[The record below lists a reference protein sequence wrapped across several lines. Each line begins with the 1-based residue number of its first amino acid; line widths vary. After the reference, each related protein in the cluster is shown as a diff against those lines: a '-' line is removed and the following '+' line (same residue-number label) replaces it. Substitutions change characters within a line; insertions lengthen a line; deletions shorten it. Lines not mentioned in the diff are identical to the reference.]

1 MDKNTFMRELE
12 RSLSVLQESELRD
25 ILSEYEQHIDMK
37 VKSGLSEEE
46 AIADFGSLPE
56 LTAEILEAYHVR
68 ADYGPGQRGG
78 DGWRAA
84 ADGRNDGDGPSEG
97 QGDGEEE
104 RRAAAEMW
112 QARAAGSGKKAAG
125 FFSELGRRAVRLA
138 RRTGRWVSDV
148 CVFGRGL
155 LGRPFRR
162 FSRLWKQR
170 REERLYRTD
179 GSMEMENAGKKR
191 GNAGVSL
198 GRTAGSFG
206 RRLAGMAKRCFSSLI
221 RLTAW
226 TARLFWNGAWI
237 FLAGCMGGTGLMFLF
252 CLGVLTVLM
261 VQGYPVAGVTLGCL
275 GATVSL
281 FSAAGL
287 GMTLRWK
294 KKKKGPGAVS
304 QWENGE
310 AEEEADAGT
319 EAAGEENRAESWKE
333 SQEEI
338 REETWKVNQE
348 EIREEEWKES
358 QTDIPAEPEHGSGC
372 RKEGGQYA

>member
-97 QGDGEEE
+97 QGDGEKEH
-104 RRAAAEMW
+104 RAAETW
-112 QARAAGSGKKAAG
+112 KARAAGAGKKAAG

-138 RRTGRWVSDV
+138 GRSGQWLSG
-148 CVFGRGL
+148 VFVFWKEL

-162 FSRLWKQR
+162 FSSFWRQR
-170 REERLYRTD
+170 REERLYLSDRNI
-179 GSMEMENAGKKR
+179 EMENVEKKR
-191 GNAGVSL
+191 GNARVSL
-198 GRTAGSFG
+198 GRTAVSFG
-206 RRLAGMAKRCFSSLI
+206 RRLADMAKRCFNSLI

-226 TARLFWNGAWI
+226 TARLFWNGGWI
-237 FLAGCMGGTGLMFLF
+237 FLAGCLGCIGLMFLF
-252 CLGVLTVLM
+252 CLGLLTVLM
-261 VQGYPVAGVTLGCL
+261 IQGYPVAGVTLGCL
-275 GATVSL
+275 GATLSL

-294 KKKKGPGAVS
+294 KQKKGPGAVS

-310 AEEEADAGT
+310 AEEEASAGT

-333 SQEEI
+333 SQEEN

-348 EIREEEWKES
+348 EIREETWKES
-358 QTDIPAEPEHGSGC
+358 QTDIPEEEHESGC

>member
-12 RSLSVLQESELRD
+12 WSLSVLQESELRD

-46 AIADFGSLPE
+46 AIADFGSIPE

-68 ADYGPGQRGG
+68 ADFGPGQRDG

-84 ADGRNDGDGPSEG
+84 EDGQNEGDGSSED
-97 QGDGEEE
+97 QGDGEKE
-104 RRAAAEMW
+104 RRAAETW
-112 QARAAGSGKKAAG
+112 KARAAG
-125 FFSELGRRAVRLA
+125 FFSELGRRAVKLA
-138 RRTGRWVSDV
+138 RRAGRWVSDV
-148 CVFGRGL
+148 FVFWREL

-162 FSRLWKQR
+162 FSRFWKQR
-170 REERLYRTD
+170 REEQLYLTD

-206 RRLAGMAKRCFSSLI
+206 RRLAGMAKRCFNSLI
-221 RLTAW
+221 RLTVW
-226 TARLFWNGAWI
+226 TARLFWNGTWI

-252 CLGVLTVLM
+252 GLGVLAVLM
-261 VQGYPVAGVTLGCL
+261 VQGYPVAGGTLGWL

-287 GMTLRWK
+287 AMTLRWK

-310 AEEEADAGT
+310 ARET
-319 EAAGEENRAESWKE
+319 EA
-333 SQEEI
+333 
-338 REETWKVNQE
+338 
-348 EIREEEWKES
+348 
-358 QTDIPAEPEHGSGC
+358 EHESGC
-372 RKEGGQYA
+372 GKEGGQYA

>member
-46 AIADFGSLPE
+46 AIADFGSIPE

-68 ADYGPGQRGG
+68 ADFGPGQRDG
-78 DGWRAA
+78 DGW
-84 ADGRNDGDGPSEG
+84 NDGDGSSED
-97 QGDGEEE
+97 QGDGEKEL
-104 RRAAAEMW
+104 RAAAETW
-112 QARAAGSGKKAAG
+112 KARAAG

-138 RRTGRWVSDV
+138 RRTGRWFSG
-148 CVFGRGL
+148 VFVFWKEL

-206 RRLAGMAKRCFSSLI
+206 RRLAGMAKRCFNSLI

-226 TARLFWNGAWI
+226 TARLFWNGVWI

-252 CLGVLTVLM
+252 CLGVLAVLM

-294 KKKKGPGAVS
+294 KQKKGPGAVS

-310 AEEEADAGT
+310 AEEEASAGT
-319 EAAGEENRAESWKE
+319 EAAGEEN
-333 SQEEI
+333 QEEI

-358 QTDIPAEPEHGSGC
+358 QTDIPAEPEHESGC
-372 RKEGGQYA
+372 GKEGGQYA

>member
-46 AIADFGSLPE
+46 AIADFGSIPE

-68 ADYGPGQRGG
+68 ADFGPGQRDG
-78 DGWRAA
+78 DSWRAA
-84 ADGRNDGDGPSEG
+84 EDGRNDGDGSSED
-97 QGDGEEE
+97 QGDREKEH
-104 RRAAAEMW
+104 RAAAETW
-112 QARAAGSGKKAAG
+112 KARAAGSGKKAAG
-125 FFSELGRRAVRLA
+125 FLSELGRRAARLV
-138 RRTGRWVSDV
+138 RRTGRWGSDV
-148 CVFGRGL
+148 FVFWREF

-206 RRLAGMAKRCFSSLI
+206 RRLAGMAKRCFDSLI
-221 RLTAW
+221 RLIVW

-237 FLAGCMGGTGLMFLF
+237 FLAGSMGCTGLMFLF
-252 CLGVLTVLM
+252 CLGVLAVLM

-275 GATVSL
+275 GATMSL

-294 KKKKGPGAVS
+294 KQKKGPGAVS

-310 AEEEADAGT
+310 ARET
-319 EAAGEENRAESWKE
+319 EA
-333 SQEEI
+333 
-338 REETWKVNQE
+338 
-348 EIREEEWKES
+348 
-358 QTDIPAEPEHGSGC
+358 EHESGC
-372 RKEGGQYA
+372 GKEGGQYA

>member
-46 AIADFGSLPE
+46 AIADFGSIPE

-68 ADYGPGQRGG
+68 ADFGPGQRDG

-84 ADGRNDGDGPSEG
+84 EDGRNDGDGSSED
-97 QGDGEEE
+97 QGDGEKE
-104 RRAAAEMW
+104 RRAAETW
-112 QARAAGSGKKAAG
+112 KARAAG
-125 FFSELGRRAVRLA
+125 FFSELGRRAARLVRRA
-138 RRTGRWVSDV
+138 GRWVSDV
-148 CVFGRGL
+148 FVFWREF

-162 FSRLWKQR
+162 FSRFWKQR
-170 REERLYRTD
+170 KEEQLYLTD

-191 GNAGVSL
+191 GHAGVSL

-206 RRLAGMAKRCFSSLI
+206 RRLAGMAKRCFNSLI
-221 RLTAW
+221 RLTVW
-226 TARLFWNGAWI
+226 TARLFWNGTWI

-252 CLGVLTVLM
+252 GLGVLAVLM

-287 GMTLRWK
+287 AMTLRWK

-310 AEEEADAGT
+310 A
-319 EAAGEENRAESWKE
+319 
-333 SQEEI
+333 
-338 REETWKVNQE
+338 RET
-348 EIREEEWKES
+348 
-358 QTDIPAEPEHGSGC
+358 EPEHESGC
-372 RKEGGQYA
+372 GKEGGQYA